1 MTSAFESFS
10 VSSRLV
16 VQSDC
21 KHPIDCDPKTGCYR
35 LVAMDPMPNLDRALM
50 NCSELVHADQP
61 GGQANDFCAF

>member
-1 MTSAFESFS
+1 
-10 VSSRLV
+10 

-21 KHPIDCDPKTGCYR
+21 KHPVDCDPKTGCCR

-50 NCSELVHADQP
+50 NCSELVYADQP